1 MNKHEVPERPETFQD
16 RFRDAMS
23 PRTLLLG
30 VGVLLLQLG
39 FIASYIGAFHHPVPQ
54 QIPVTVVATPAP
66 VAQQVADRLNGLP
79 GQPLRA
85 ATAGSET
92 TARDALRTD
101 RTAAVYL
108 VDAAGSN
115 DTLLLASAGGSSV
128 ASAAQDIF
136 TKIAQQQRR
145 FLTVDDVVPVQPGDA
160 RGLSGFYLVI
170 GWVVGGYLFAALL
183 GVAKGER
190 PANFRRAIWRLAA
203 TVPYAIVSGIGGALI
218 VGPILGALNG
228 NFWDITGIGALVTL
242 SSATVTIAFETLL
255 GVLGIGLTVIV
266 FVILGNPS
274 AGGAYQSPLLP
285 SFWAVIGPTL
295 PNGAG
300 TDALRCI
307 TYFGGHGIHVALI
320 VLAIWIIG
328 GTALTLVASR
338 LRGSSTAMPPTMAA
352 FVRKLRQAGRSGPPD
367 PHTDTTAGTAQPRPD
382 DADHSNRPADQIK
395 SSQKPTA
402 TTARLTRRQS
412 APPHGHANR

>member
-1 MNKHEVPERPETFQD
+1 MQRRLSSMNKHEVPDLPETFED

-23 PRTLLLG
+23 LRTLLLG
-30 VGVLLLQLG
+30 VGVLLLQFG
-39 FIASYIGAFHHPVPQ
+39 FIASYIGAFHHPVPHR
-54 QIPVTVVATPAP
+54 ILVTVVAAPAP
-66 VAQQVADRLNGLP
+66 AAQQIADRLNALA
-79 GQPLRA
+79 GQSI
-85 ATAGSET
+85 TAT
-92 TARDALRTD
+92 TAVSEAAARSALYAD
-101 RTAAVYL
+101 ETAAVYL
-108 VDAAGSN
+108 VDPASN
-115 DTLLLASAGGSSV
+115 QDRLLV
-128 ASAAQDIF
+128 ASAAGSSVSSAAADIF
-136 TKIAQQQRR
+136 NQLAQQQHR
-145 FLTVDDVVPVQPGDA
+145 LLAVDDVVPVQSGDA

-218 VGPILGALNG
+218 VGPVLGALEG
-228 NFWDITGIGALVTL
+228 NFWAITGIGALVTL

-285 SFWAVIGPTL
+285 SCWAVIGPAL

-300 TDALRCI
+300 TDALRRI

-338 LRGSSTAMPPTMAA
+338 LRGSSTPMPPALA
-352 FVRKLRQAGRSGPPD
+352 GFVGKLRQAGGSGPPD
-367 PHTDTTAGTAQPRPD
+367 RHTDTTSGTARPRPD
-382 DADHSNRPADQIK
+382 DADHGNRRADQIK
-395 SSQKPTA
+395 SSQKPSA
-402 TTARLTRRQS
+402 TTARLTRR
-412 APPHGHANR
+412 